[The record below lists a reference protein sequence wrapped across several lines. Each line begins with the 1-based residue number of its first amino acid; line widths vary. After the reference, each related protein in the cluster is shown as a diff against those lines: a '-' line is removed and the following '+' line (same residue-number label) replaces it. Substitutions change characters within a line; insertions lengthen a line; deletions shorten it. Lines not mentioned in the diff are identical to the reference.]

1 MKQYEADYYGSLVEQ
16 MSKKSPAYPG
26 WGYFT
31 TTSDGKI
38 IKLNL
43 LELETFYDG
52 RNDTH

>member
-1 MKQYEADYYGSLVEQ
+1 MTQDEADYYGGLVER
-16 MSKKSPAYPG
+16 MSKKTPAYPG

-43 LELETFYDG
+43 LELETFYDR
-52 RNDTH
+52 RNSEG